1 MIHSADGPVRGEAGE
16 GAGLVGLGAGDVDE
30 AVEQLTVAEGLAMD
44 DRGLRITG
52 LISMVIGA
60 LIITVTASFY

>member
-1 MIHSADGPVRGEAGE
+1 MPTASPRAWR
-16 GAGLVGLGAGDVDE
+16 
-30 AVEQLTVAEGLAMD
+30 QLMLQMLAMQD
-44 DRGLRITG
+44 SSLRITG